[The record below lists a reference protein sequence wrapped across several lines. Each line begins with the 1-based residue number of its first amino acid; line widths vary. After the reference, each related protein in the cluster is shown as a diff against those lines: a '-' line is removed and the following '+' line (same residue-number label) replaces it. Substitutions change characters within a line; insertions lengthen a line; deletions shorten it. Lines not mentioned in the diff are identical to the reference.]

1 MAVNSTNI
9 ERDRPIADALV
20 LSKSC
25 GGWGKKIKN
34 MSDYKSVKEHC
45 YLTFRRNTFCCIEKP
60 DCPDDLEPET
70 PIIPYMLFPIQ
81 HLELGCVKK
90 KESSVNIRPKVNV
103 VVCYGD
109 EKKKKKT

>member
-1 MAVNSTNI
+1 
-9 ERDRPIADALV
+9 
-20 LSKSC
+20 
-25 GGWGKKIKN
+25 

-70 PIIPYMLFPIQ
+70 PIIPYMLFPI
-81 HLELGCVKK
+81 GMCRKK
-90 KESSVNIRPKVNV
+90 KESSVNIPKVNV

-109 EKKKKKT
+109 GKKKKKLMSLLTLVFLIMPCLFVILFFVTLLSVKSKRCMNLRLY